1 MEAMLS
7 EFLRSLGVGAGIPI
21 AFYSVFRL
29 RKGGFTKSS
38 FTKSSFTKSSFTKS
52 SFTKSSF
59 TVQRVEINK
68 QSLVMLIVAILALYP
83 IFL

>member
-21 AFYSVFRL
+21 TVFFLFRL
-29 RKGGFTKSS
+29 RKGS
-38 FTKSSFTKSSFTKS
+38 FTSGFSSKSFDTDRIVIDK
-52 SFTKSSF
+52 
-59 TVQRVEINK
+59 R
-68 QSLVMLIVAILALYP
+68 SLVGFILGLLGLYP

>member
-21 AFYSVFRL
+21 AFFFVFRL
-29 RKGGFTKSS
+29 RKGSFSSDFSSKS
-38 FTKSSFTKSSFTKS
+38 FDTDRIVIDK
-52 SFTKSSF
+52 
-59 TVQRVEINK
+59 RN
-68 QSLVMLIVAILALYP
+68 LVGLIMGLLGLFP

>member
-21 AFYSVFRL
+21 AVFAVFRL
-29 RKGGFTKSS
+29 RKGSNSS
-38 FTKSSFTKSSFTKS
+38 DYSSKDFDTDR
-52 SFTKSSF
+52 
-59 TVQRVEINK
+59 TVINK
-68 QSLVMLIVAILALYP
+68 QSLATLIIALLALFP

>member
-1 MEAMLS
+1 MEAILS

-38 FTKSSFTKSSFTKS
+38 FTKSSFT
-52 SFTKSSF
+52 
-59 TVQRVEINK
+59 VQRVEINK

>member
-21 AFYSVFRL
+21 AFFFLFRL
-29 RKGGFTKSS
+29 RKGS
-38 FTKSSFTKSSFTKS
+38 FDKTNFSNDFDIDRIVIDK
-52 SFTKSSF
+52 
-59 TVQRVEINK
+59 R
-68 QSLVMLIVAILALYP
+68 SLVGFILGLLALYP

>member
-21 AFYSVFRL
+21 AFFFVFRL

-38 FTKSSFTKSSFTKS
+38 FTTSG
-52 SFTKSSF
+52 F

-68 QSLVMLIVAILALYP
+68 RSLVGFILGLLGLYP

>member
-21 AFYSVFRL
+21 AIFFVFRL
-29 RKGGFTKSS
+29 RKGAFSSS
-38 FTKSSFTKSSFTKS
+38 FDSKSFDTD
-52 SFTKSSF
+52 
-59 TVQRVEINK
+59 RVVIDK
-68 QSLVMLIVAILALYP
+68 RSLVGFILGLLALYP

>member
-7 EFLRSLGVGAGIPI
+7 EFLRSFGVGIGIPI
-21 AFYSVFRL
+21 AVFSVFRL
-29 RKGGFTKSS
+29 RKGSFSSSDFSSKS
-38 FTKSSFTKSSFTKS
+38 FDTD
-52 SFTKSSF
+52 
-59 TVQRVEINK
+59 RVEINK

>member
-21 AFYSVFRL
+21 AVFFLFRL
-29 RKGGFTKSS
+29 RKGGFTSSGFSSKS
-38 FTKSSFTKSSFTKS
+38 FDTDRIVIDK
-52 SFTKSSF
+52 
-59 TVQRVEINK
+59 R
-68 QSLVMLIVAILALYP
+68 SLVGLIFGLLGLFP

>member
-29 RKGGFTKSS
+29 CKGGFTKSG
-38 FTKSSFTKSSFTKS
+38 
-52 SFTKSSF
+52 F

>member
-38 FTKSSFTKSSFTKS
+38 FTKSG
-52 SFTKSSF
+52 F
-59 TVQRVEINK
+59 TVQLVEINK